1 MNTTRYQYLG
11 VDVLRPTRLYFD
23 PYLIYLNLACNH
35 WGSSWIENKNHV
47 NTFILQQE
55 KTALRNH
62 GHFTSMRVIW
72 SPKRPRIH
80 RLGRFYPLILSLWI
94 GRITIPWKWGT
105 VSISVN
111 QCQSVSILQD
121 SWPQHP
127 QLMAGWCPFAEPPRP
142 PCGLPCGCHI
152 SDANGL
158 VETNTICS
166 YRFYNHEVI
175 NKEMIRWVKQ
185 VLVYIWTSIKCQ
197 TIFKNFP
204 AWLCPNHNVIVT
216 RTYTEAH
223 RESTNTA
230 KKFIK

>member
-1 MNTTRYQYLG
+1 MG
-11 VDVLRPTRLYFD
+11 ISPVCV
-23 PYLIYLNLACNH
+23 
-35 WGSSWIENKNHV
+35 SSDHQNDQGFIDWDD
-47 NTFILQQE
+47 FIL
-55 KTALRNH
+55 
-62 GHFTSMRVIW
+62 W
-72 SPKRPRIH
+72 
-80 RLGRFYPLILSLWI
+80 FYPCELAVSPFHESGERCQSVSISVNQCQS
-94 GRITIPWKWGT
+94 

>member
-111 QCQSVSILQD
+111 QCQSVSI
-121 SWPQHP
+121 SVN
-127 QLMAGWCPFAEPPRP
+127 PPRFLTATSP
-142 PCGLPCGCHI
+142 V
-152 SDANGL
+152 NGRMMPVCRATSTTL
-158 VETNTICS
+158 WTALRVSHQRCKWFGRNK
-166 YRFYNHEVI
+166 YNLFVSFLQPWSH
-175 NKEMIRWVKQ
+175 
-185 VLVYIWTSIKCQ
+185 
-197 TIFKNFP
+197 
-204 AWLCPNHNVIVT
+204 
-216 RTYTEAH
+216 
-223 RESTNTA
+223 
-230 KKFIK
+230 